1 VGRGRGRFLAQ
12 FPSLASEDAQAAL
25 GAPNA
30 PEAFAGCKLDRGE
43 ARPEIVALHRDLLGL
58 RRDDPAFAQQRADRM
73 YGAVLG
79 ERALAL
85 RFRPEGAG
93 DRLLLLNLGP
103 DLPLSPIPEP
113 LLAPARAQAW
123 RLLWSSEAVAYGG
136 NGTRALTT
144 DDSWVLPAES
154 ALVLA
159 PEAAS

>member
-1 VGRGRGRFLAQ
+1 
-12 FPSLASEDAQAAL
+12 
-25 GAPNA
+25 
-30 PEAFAGCKLDRGE
+30 
-43 ARPEIVALHRDLLGL
+43 
-58 RRDDPAFAQQRADRM
+58 
-73 YGAVLG
+73 
-79 ERALAL
+79 
-85 RFRPEGAG
+85 
-93 DRLLLLNLGP
+93 
-103 DLPLSPIPEP
+103 